1 MINKHTK
8 ENIQYTKN
16 IKNEDEIMATWNK
29 KMLTLLKQRKWDTKD
44 WHRALGLNQWSLEQL
59 LEMDTSELD
68 ENSLEN
74 LYQDTKLAKL
84 NKKLMRFSSP
94 VMIVSWTHKGGT
106 GKSTTATNLAYEFSQ
121 RGYNTLTIDMD
132 SQSDMSSVL
141 YPEYLN
147 DPDVSFYEAFSL
159 CEDFKEDG
167 YVRHTEYTNLDI
179 IPGSSKC
186 ESLEGQLSVMNDKLR
201 SRIWEKCLKSIRKD
215 NYYDFIIIDMDKTAG
230 ILNLATLAEADYVLS
245 PIESMIFAVKAIP
258 PILAQIEAVKKTNPK
273 LELLGLLYNKVDM
286 RKKKAL
292 AEAMELVEGIAPGA
306 ALENFIK
313 NDANVDNS
321 QREHMPLGVYNR
333 SSAANKQMA
342 EVADEILERIRQRSE
357 KVVK

>member
-1 MINKHTK
+1 
-8 ENIQYTKN
+8 
-16 IKNEDEIMATWNK
+16 
-29 KMLTLLKQRKWDTKD
+29 
-44 WHRALGLNQWSLEQL
+44 
-59 LEMDTSELD
+59 
-68 ENSLEN
+68 
-74 LYQDTKLAKL
+74 
-84 NKKLMRFSSP
+84 MRFSSP

-215 NYYDFIIIDMDKTAG
+215 NYYDFIIKIGRAH
-230 ILNLATLAEADYVLS
+230 V
-245 PIESMIFAVKAIP
+245 
-258 PILAQIEAVKKTNPK
+258 
-273 LELLGLLYNKVDM
+273 
-286 RKKKAL
+286 
-292 AEAMELVEGIAPGA
+292 
-306 ALENFIK
+306 
-313 NDANVDNS
+313 
-321 QREHMPLGVYNR
+321 
-333 SSAANKQMA
+333 
-342 EVADEILERIRQRSE
+342 
-357 KVVK
+357 

>member
-8 ENIQYTKN
+8 ENIQHVKN
-16 IKNEDEIMATWNK
+16 IKNEDDIMATWNK
-29 KMLTLLKQRKWDTKD
+29 KMLTLLKQRRWDTKD

-201 SRIWEKCLKSIRKD
+201 SRI
-215 NYYDFIIIDMDKTAG
+215 
-230 ILNLATLAEADYVLS
+230 
-245 PIESMIFAVKAIP
+245 
-258 PILAQIEAVKKTNPK
+258 
-273 LELLGLLYNKVDM
+273 
-286 RKKKAL
+286 
-292 AEAMELVEGIAPGA
+292 
-306 ALENFIK
+306 
-313 NDANVDNS
+313 
-321 QREHMPLGVYNR
+321 
-333 SSAANKQMA
+333 
-342 EVADEILERIRQRSE
+342 
-357 KVVK
+357 